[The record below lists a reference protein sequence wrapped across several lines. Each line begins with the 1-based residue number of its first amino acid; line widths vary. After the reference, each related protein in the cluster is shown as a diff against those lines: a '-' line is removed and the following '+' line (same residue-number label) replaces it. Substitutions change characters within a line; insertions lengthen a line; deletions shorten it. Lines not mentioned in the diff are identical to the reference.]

1 MFIVREQNGNFIRY
15 TSLWEALALPET
27 SPLVISIV
35 GAGGKT
41 STMFRLA
48 EEAEASGK
56 KAIVTTSTHIWRPD
70 GYPVVLADTW
80 QEIGSVRWERGIL
93 VVGQPA
99 KEQKL
104 KGLPE
109 EQIGR
114 LTEWADVVLVEADG
128 AKCLPVK
135 VPGSH
140 EPVVVPGT
148 DVVIACAGLDSIG
161 KPLNKICFR
170 KELAAELLGVDEHHL
185 LTPGDLAVIL
195 LHEKGSRKSVN
206 GAAYRMILNKADDSQ
221 REEYGREVIKE
232 IRRLGQEEVLLTSR
246 LRRAE

>member
-1 MFIVREQNGNFIRY
+1 MFIVGEQNGKFIRY

-48 EEAEASGK
+48 EEAEARKK

-70 GYPVVLADTW
+70 DYPVVLADDW
-80 QEIGSVRWERGIL
+80 KEVGSACWERGIL
-93 VVGQPA
+93 VVGRPA
-99 KEQKL
+99 NEHKL

-109 EQIGR
+109 NQIGR
-114 LTEWADVVLVEADG
+114 LAEWADVVLVEADG

-135 VPGSH
+135 VPGIH
-140 EPVVVPGT
+140 EPVVVPET

-161 KPLNKICFR
+161 KPLHEICFR
-170 KELAAELLGVDEHHL
+170 KELAAELLGVDEDHL
-185 LTPGDLAVIL
+185 LTPGELAVIL

-206 GAAYRMILNKADDSQ
+206 GAAYRIILNKADDGR

-232 IRRLGQEEVLLTSR
+232 IRRLGQEHVLLTSR